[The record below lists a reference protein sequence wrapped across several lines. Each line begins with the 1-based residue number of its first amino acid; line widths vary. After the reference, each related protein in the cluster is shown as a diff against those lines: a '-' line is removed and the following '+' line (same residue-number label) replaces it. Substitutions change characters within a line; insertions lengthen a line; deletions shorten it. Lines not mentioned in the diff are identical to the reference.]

1 MSKNKV
7 SKLQEA
13 KKINSNNY
21 NGNVITIEIKNIDKL
36 FAAHKVENSKT
47 PQEEKNEKMN
57 PEKHNITENVFRNIV
72 SNTVQNTA
80 LATGQII
87 AEIAENSIN
96 KYFQLSDDYISAN
109 YISNIKTNYS
119 NIKSIARNSLIAY
132 NSSGG
137 GATGAAAAVVTAGIT
152 FVKQY
157 VEYQKKMTE
166 YKTALN
172 ATNIETEFRQQRAE
186 LYNGGRGTEN

>member
-13 KKINSNNY
+13 KKINSSNY

-36 FAAHKVENSKT
+36 FAVSKPESSRT
-47 PQEEKNEKMN
+47 PQEEKNEKMK
-57 PEKHNITENVFRNIV
+57 PEEHNITENIFANIV
-72 SNTVQNTA
+72 SNSVINTA
-80 LATGQII
+80 QATGQIVV
-87 AEIAENSIN
+87 EIAENSVN

-119 NIKSIARNSLIAY
+119 NVKSIASNAL
-132 NSSGG
+132 SSYKSFGG

-152 FVKQY
+152 FAKQY
-157 VEYQKKMTE
+157 VEYQNKMVE

-172 ATNIETEFRQQRAE
+172 ATNIETEFRQQRAG